1 MTARVLVVDDVLPNV
16 KLLEAK
22 LASEYYDV
30 LTASDGPQALE
41 RIKQE
46 TPDIVLL
53 DVMMPGMDGFEVCRR
68 IKADPDVAHIPV
80 VMITALSEPSDRVT
94 GLEAGADDFLTKP
107 VNDVALFA
115 RVRSLVRLKL
125 MMDELRL
132 REQTGN
138 QFGVVESTTE
148 ATVEVGPDARVLVI
162 EDNAADA
169 QHIRTTLDGHYQVA
183 HEADCEEALVKARG
197 GDYDLIIVTLNHD
210 GYDSLRLSS
219 QLRTMEETRQVPI
232 LTVAEEG
239 DDKRLVKA
247 LDIGVNDYLI
257 RPIDRNELVARVLT
271 QIRRKRYQDRLRQN
285 YHLSLAMAVTDSL
298 TGLYNRRY
306 MTSHLQNLME
316 HSGDGAKPVSAMMMD
331 IDYFKSFNDTHGH
344 AVGDEVLKEFSARIQ
359 RSVRGVDL
367 VSRIGGEE
375 FVVIMPDTDLG
386 IASVVAERLRKS
398 FADEPFQVTA
408 DVGSVTVTCSIGVAM
423 SHAGDDPDSLLKRA
437 DDALYRAKND
447 GRNRVVTLPESAP
460 ATQEQKR
467 AAIL

>member
-1 MTARVLVVDDVLPNV
+1 
-16 KLLEAK
+16 
-22 LASEYYDV
+22 
-30 LTASDGPQALE
+30 
-41 RIKQE
+41 
-46 TPDIVLL
+46 
-53 DVMMPGMDGFEVCRR
+53 
-68 IKADPDVAHIPV
+68 
-80 VMITALSEPSDRVT
+80 MITALSEPSDRVT

-169 QHIRTTLDGHYQVA
+169 QHIRSTLDERYQVA

-197 GDYDLIIVTLNHD
+197 GDHDLIIVTLNHD
-210 GYDSLRLSS
+210 GYDSLRLCS

-239 DDKRLVKA
+239 DEKRLVKA

-316 HSGDGAKPVSAMMMD
+316 HGGDGAKPVSAMMMD

-398 FADEPFQVTA
+398 FADEPFQVSA

-423 SHAGDDPDSLLKRA
+423 SHADDDPDSLLKRA

-467 AAIL
+467 AAFL